1 MNLRKRKNKLEQ
13 DKMIWNMQKKIIE
26 GEQKIQQQKE
36 QLLKP
41 KKKLISTTKLIV
53 LFLFINCTL
62 IQLFTGYITLLDI
75 KLAET
80 IGSVD
85 FTPIVTLI
93 SAVVGQ
99 VIGFAIYSIKAS
111 KENTQGGIVYDTAMR
126 KMDQVTYDLYE
137 KEQNL
142 QDIQNQLY
150 DEQET
155 KG

>member
-1 MNLRKRKNKLEQ
+1 
-13 DKMIWNMQKKIIE
+13 MQKKIIE
-26 GEQKIQQQKE
+26 GEQKIQQQKK

-41 KKKLISTTKLIV
+41 KKKLISTTKLII

-142 QDIQNQLY
+142 QDVQNQLY

>member
-1 MNLRKRKNKLEQ
+1 
-13 DKMIWNMQKKIIE
+13 MQKKIIE

-126 KMDQVTYDLYE
+126 QMDQVTYDLYE

>member
-13 DKMIWNMQKKIIE
+13 DKIIWNMQKKIIE